1 MGGQKYYKAEG
12 GFVQYLYH
20 QVGIVTADNGISAK
34 VVEKINKEDHAQ
46 GLPAYS
52 NTSDIYLKKGKE
64 SGDIIQAR
72 IYKDRKAYID
82 FDWSHNHQDCPE
94 GVVHVHFYKIV
105 DGVPRKQTAWRYMNN
120 EEMKKY
126 GPLLRKATPNV
137 KFRK

>member
-64 SGDIIQAR
+64 SGDIIQAEFIKTGKR
-72 IYKDRKAYID
+72 ILTLIGRIII
-82 FDWSHNHQDCPE
+82 
-94 GVVHVHFYKIV
+94 KIV
-105 DGVPRKQTAWRYMNN
+105 QRVLCMYIFTR
-120 EEMKKY
+120 
-126 GPLLRKATPNV
+126 
-137 KFRK
+137 